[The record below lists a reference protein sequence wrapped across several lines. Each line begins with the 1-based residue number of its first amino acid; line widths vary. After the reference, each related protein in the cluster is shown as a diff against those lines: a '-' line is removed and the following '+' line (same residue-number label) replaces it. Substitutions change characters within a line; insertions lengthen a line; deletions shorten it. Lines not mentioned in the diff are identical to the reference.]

1 MHALLPHLVV
11 GAGGEAPAQVEG
23 VFVTKAAAGRAV
35 NDASPVFVTLG
46 EQWTWVG
53 VSLSL
58 HCLYSTTVHQILQ
71 SEIYRGRTTCDDG

>member
-1 MHALLPHLVV
+1 MHGLLPHLVV
-11 GAGGEAPAQVEG
+11 GAGREAPAQVEG

-58 HCLYSTTVHQILQ
+58 SIALHYNSTADFTK
-71 SEIYRGRTTCDDG
+71 